1 MAVVKDGEAVIVGGL
16 IKDKV
21 TESADKIP
29 LLGDIPLIGGLFRD
43 SQKTIDKINLIIIL
57 TPYVIEKASDLKT
70 LRDNLQKLSKLEKQ
84 VVDKLIKEGL
94 EKKDEFDTIL
104 DDDDED
110 GDLE

>member
-1 MAVVKDGEAVIVGGL
+1 M
-16 IKDKV
+16 
-21 TESADKIP
+21 
-29 LLGDIPLIGGLFRD
+29 
-43 SQKTIDKINLIIIL
+43 IIIL
-57 TPYVIEKASDLKT
+57 TPYVIEKASDLKA

>member
-1 MAVVKDGEAVIVGGL
+1 M
-16 IKDKV
+16 
-21 TESADKIP
+21 
-29 LLGDIPLIGGLFRD
+29 GDIPLIGGLFRD
-43 SQKTIDKINLIIIL
+43 SKKTTDKINLIIIL